1 MSRNSQSSVGTSKNY
16 VFKKQEAERIDF
28 ENRKLMARIIGS
40 AGTVKSRVN
49 LEGRSKAQKIKQIH
63 NANTSILWIYA
74 IDADKKMTEFCVGS
88 IAAIET
94 ILQNKK
100 RMMETVNSSY
110 LPHIETKTMP
120 IITQN

>member
-49 LEGRSKAQKIKQIH
+49 LEGRSKAQKIK
-63 NANTSILWIYA
+63 
-74 IDADKKMTEFCVGS
+74 
-88 IAAIET
+88 
-94 ILQNKK
+94 
-100 RMMETVNSSY
+100 
-110 LPHIETKTMP
+110 
-120 IITQN
+120 

>member
-63 NANTSILWIYA
+63 NANTSI
-74 IDADKKMTEFCVGS
+74 S
-88 IAAIET
+88 AIET